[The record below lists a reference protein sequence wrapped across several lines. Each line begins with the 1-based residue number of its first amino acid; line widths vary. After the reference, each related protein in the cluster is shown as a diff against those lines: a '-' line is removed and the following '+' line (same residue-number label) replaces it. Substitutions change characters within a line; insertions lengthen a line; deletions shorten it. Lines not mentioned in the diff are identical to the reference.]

1 LFEHYITKGRKKLR
15 CGYTTGT
22 CATIAAKA
30 SALMLLNQNT
40 LSKADIMTPKG
51 LKVEAMLHDI
61 ILNEEKASCAVE
73 KDSGDDIDATRGML
87 IYAEVSFR
95 DDGKIIV
102 DGGKGIGRVTRRGL
116 QQNVGE
122 AAINKVPMQ
131 MIEEAVL
138 KVCKEYHYTDGLNVI
153 ISAPMGEEIAKK
165 TFNANLGI
173 EGGISILG
181 TTGIVEPQ
189 SLQAL
194 VDTIEA
200 EIKMISAE
208 HKKDII
214 ITPGN
219 YGEDFLKSYP
229 FAEKIPQIKCAN
241 FIGETIDFLL
251 NYGFENVLL
260 VGHIG
265 KFVKLSANMLN
276 THSMYGDGRAEIIT
290 AHAGV
295 SGADKEILIR
305 LMNSVT
311 TDEAIEILDE
321 VHLRDRVMAS
331 LMEKIEHNIKRKA
344 EGLNIEIMIYSNQ
357 WGILAKSS
365 GLDRLMA
372 YFREIAP

>member
-1 LFEHYITKGRKKLR
+1 MFEHYITKGRKKLR

-22 CATIAAKA
+22 CAALAAKA
-30 SALMLLNQNT
+30 SASMLL
-40 LSKADIMTPKG
+40 SGKHIEKAHILTPKG
-51 LKVEAMLHDI
+51 LIVEAMLHDI
-61 ILNEEKASCAVE
+61 TMDREKAVCAVE

-95 DDGKIIV
+95 KDGKVLI

-122 AAINKVPMQ
+122 AAINKVPKQ
-131 MIEEAVL
+131 MIVEEVL
-138 KVCKEYHYTDGLNVI
+138 KVCEEYGYDGGLNVI

-173 EGGISILG
+173 VGGISILG

-200 EIKMISAE
+200 EIKMISAD

-241 FIGETIDFLL
+241 FIGETIDFLI
-251 NYGFENVLL
+251 NYEFENVLL

-276 THSMYGDGRAEIIT
+276 THSMFGDGRAEIIT

-295 SGADKEILIR
+295 SGADKETLIR
-305 LMNSVT
+305 LMDSVT
-311 TDEAIEILDE
+311 TDEALEILDE
-321 VHLRDRVMAS
+321 VHLRDAVMAS
-331 LMEKIEHNIKRKA
+331 LMKKIEHNIKRKG

-357 WGILAKSS
+357 WGVLTKSS
-365 GLDRLMA
+365 GADKLMA
-372 YFREIAP
+372 HFREMAL

>member
-1 LFEHYITKGRKKLR
+1 MFEHYITKGRKKLR

-30 SALMLLNQNT
+30 SALMLLSQNT
-40 LSKADIMTPKG
+40 ASKADIMTPKG

-95 DDGKIIV
+95 DDGEIIV

-208 HKKDII
+208 HRKDII

>member
-1 LFEHYITKGRKKLR
+1 MFEHYITKGRKKLR

>member
-1 LFEHYITKGRKKLR
+1 MFEHYITKGRKKLR

-30 SALMLLNQNT
+30 SALMLLSQNT
-40 LSKADIMTPKG
+40 ASKADIMTPKG

-138 KVCKEYHYTDGLNVI
+138 KVCKEYRYTGGLNVI

-344 EGLNIEIMIYSNQ
+344 EGLNTEIMIYSNQ

>member
-1 LFEHYITKGRKKLR
+1 MFEHYITKGRKKLR

-138 KVCKEYHYTDGLNVI
+138 KVCKEYHYTGGLNVI

-331 LMEKIEHNIKRKA
+331 LMEKIEHNVKRKA
-344 EGLNIEIMIYSNQ
+344 EGLNTEIMIYSNQ

>member
-1 LFEHYITKGRKKLR
+1 MFEHYITKGRKKLR

-344 EGLNIEIMIYSNQ
+344 EGLNTEIMIYSNQ